1 MDHRSHEKGL
11 AMKSRYLLFT
21 IAMFLG
27 ITPAFGGYIDFT
39 VAPFDEIDNQSTWS
53 TTVDGIEITFTAY
66 PEGATFY
73 YDNNSGFKDGLGIV
87 YAWEN
92 DETEYPEF
100 WEISFSESVLWSYA
114 KITDLFNEWGYLE
127 IGFYSY
133 TYDGTPSGELFFTA
147 DPGQTIGDTYGE
159 YTLNVDQYVDS
170 IYFYGYDYVG
180 DEKQNHEFSV
190 GGIDITKVPE
200 PSTLLLLS
208 TGLLVGTAFRKR
220 LK

>member
-1 MDHRSHEKGL
+1 MR
-11 AMKSRYLLFT
+11 SRYLLFT
-21 IAMFLG
+21 IALFLG

-39 VAPFDEIDNQSTWS
+39 APEFFAIDGVSSWS
-53 TTVDGIEITFTAY
+53 TTIDGITIDFTAH
-66 PEGATFY
+66 PAGATFY

-87 YAWEN
+87 HAWED

-114 KITDLFNEWGYLE
+114 KITDLFNEWEYLE
-127 IGFYSY
+127 IGSYSY
-133 TYDGTPSGELFFTA
+133 TYDGTSSGEFLFTA
-147 DPGQTIGDTYGE
+147 DSGQTIGNTYGE

-190 GGIDITKVPE
+190 GGIGITKVPE